1 MIEAAD
7 IRSDPLRLRCI
18 RVAWRGRHNRRL
30 LAMGVLLSML
40 QLAVV
45 AAARGEPTESAPDTD
60 HGDPR
65 LWLEDMH
72 RAFAEQ
78 SYDGVFTRFAG
89 RDLSTLRIVHMV
101 IDGEPRERLVHLNG
115 APRQIIRRGGEVTCI
130 VAPDD
135 DLLTLSQQLPNGPF
149 ADVFVRDFSRV
160 SGRYSLS
167 VAGEDRVAD
176 RPAVQLTI
184 TPRDRHRYG
193 YRLWLDRDSR
203 LLLRSELVDADGGRL
218 EFFQFTQIRIGSE
231 VDPASLE
238 PELFSDSPSRQL
250 KLTSASPSAEVSS
263 DIGWTPG
270 WLPEGF
276 TRITASRHPE
286 SGNLRQPLAR
296 MLYSDGLAD
305 VSVFIE
311 AAEPARETGAQVL
324 ESRDGA
330 TIAITRPVPGNV
342 RSSDSGHLITV
353 VGEVPPETARR
364 IADHMREGT
373 IP

>member
-1 MIEAAD
+1 MTDAWD
-7 IRSDPLRLRCI
+7 IRSDALRPRCA
-18 RVAWRGRHNRRL
+18 RVDWCGRHHRRL
-30 LAMGVLLSML
+30 LAMGVLLSIMP
-40 QLAVV
+40 LALV
-45 AAARGEPTESAPDTD
+45 ATARGEPPDSAPGTD
-60 HGDPR
+60 HSDPR

-149 ADVFVRDFSRV
+149 AGVFVRDFSRV
-160 SGRYSLS
+160 SGRYMLS

-184 TPRDRHRYG
+184 KPRDRHRYG

-231 VDPASLE
+231 VDPAALE
-238 PELFSDSPSRQL
+238 PESFPGSPSSKLQ
-250 KLTSASPSAEVSS
+250 LTSVDPSAMVSS

-276 TRITASRHPE
+276 ARITASRHPA
-286 SGNLRQPLAR
+286 SDKLRQPLAR

-311 AAEPARETGAQVL
+311 AVQPARETGAHAL

-330 TIAITRPVPGNV
+330 TIAITRPVLGNV
-342 RSSDSGHLITV
+342 RSSDAGHLITV

-373 IP
+373 MP